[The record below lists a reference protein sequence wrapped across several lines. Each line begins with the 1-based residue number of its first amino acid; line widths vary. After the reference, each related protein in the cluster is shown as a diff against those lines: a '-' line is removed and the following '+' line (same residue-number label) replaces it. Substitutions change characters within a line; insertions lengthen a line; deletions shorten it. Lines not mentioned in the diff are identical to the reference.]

1 MRKTVKAISS
11 LLLTMLLVIGSVV
24 TVFAAD
30 ATITY
35 TGKDH
40 LFDFAQGSEYTETD
54 LFNNFK
60 NVMPGD
66 VLIQKITVTN
76 EASDCDYI
84 NLYMRAR
91 VHDEENNPLST
102 AVAANGENVTSMSDF
117 LGQLTMRIYNGKTL
131 IYEASPDELDG
142 LQENVLLGSFR
153 KGESIILTVELE
165 VPITL
170 GNEYAYRVGEVD
182 WVFRIEA
189 MDDFEPDEPESDD
202 SELDDSE
209 PDDSKPDD
217 PQAPETSDVQ
227 SPKTGDTSSLL
238 PYIILAGI
246 GILVLICLVV
256 FRRRKDSEDN

>member
-11 LLLTMLLVIGSVV
+11 LLLTMLLVMGSAV
-24 TVFAAD
+24 TAFAAD

-66 VLIQKITVTN
+66 VLTQKITVTN
-76 EASDCDYI
+76 KASDCDYI

-131 IYEASPDELDG
+131 FAPIKKNEHIADAVYYVEDREIA
-142 LQENVLLGSFR
+142 
-153 KGESIILTVELE
+153 IIPLYAVDDVNAPKVEK
-165 VPITL
+165 
-170 GNEYAYRVGEVD
+170 R
-182 WVFRIEA
+182 FF
-189 MDDFEPDEPESDD
+189 DF
-202 SELDDSE
+202 L
-209 PDDSKPDD
+209 K
-217 PQAPETSDVQ
+217 
-227 SPKTGDTSSLL
+227 
-238 PYIILAGI
+238 
-246 GILVLICLVV
+246 
-256 FRRRKDSEDN
+256 F